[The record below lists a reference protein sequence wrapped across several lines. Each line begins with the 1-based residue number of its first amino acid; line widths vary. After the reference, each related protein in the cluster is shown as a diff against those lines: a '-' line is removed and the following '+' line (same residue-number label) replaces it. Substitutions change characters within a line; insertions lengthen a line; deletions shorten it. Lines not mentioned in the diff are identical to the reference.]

1 MFQIEDDDE
10 SDDDDDDDE
19 MEDEDMMAL
28 DASGSDSGEEAEY
41 DTVS

>member
-1 MFQIEDDDE
+1 MFQMEDDDE
-10 SDDDDDDDE
+10 SDDDDDE

>member
-10 SDDDDDDDE
+10 SDDDDDE

>member
-10 SDDDDDDDE
+10 SDDDDE
-19 MEDEDMMAL
+19 MEDEDMMAV

>member
-10 SDDDDDDDE
+10 SDDDDDDE
-19 MEDEDMMAL
+19 MEDEDMMAV